1 MHAIFHHSANT
12 VDPAVSVTR
21 PVFPELYDDH
31 IALVWRALRR
41 LGVAEAS
48 LEDAAQEVFVV
59 AHRKLA
65 SFEGKSSVSTW
76 LYGISVMVARNFRRS
91 VRRHAEAPLEPR
103 HEEALTS
110 APPDEAAESGQAS
123 RIVER
128 LLESL
133 SEEKREVFVLAE
145 LEELSGPEIAT
156 TLGLNLNTVY
166 ARLRA
171 ARQAF
176 DEAALR
182 FRKAQQQ
189 LRRAR

>member
-1 MHAIFHHSANT
+1 MYAIFHRSAPRT
-12 VDPAVSVTR
+12 DPALEVDR
-21 PVFPELYDDH
+21 PVFPDLYDDH
-31 IALVWRALRR
+31 IDLVWRALRR
-41 LGVAEAS
+41 LGVADAS

-59 AHRKLA
+59 AHRKLDT
-65 SFEGKSSVSTW
+65 FEGRSSVSTW
-76 LYGISVMVARNFRRS
+76 LYGISVMVARNFRRTA
-91 VRRHAEAPLEPR
+91 RRHAEAPLEPR
-103 HEEALTS
+103 DEESHAS
-110 APPDEAAESGQAS
+110 VPDEVSEAGQAS

-145 LEELSGPEIAT
+145 LEELSGPEIAA
-156 TLGLNLNTVY
+156 TLGLNINTVY

-182 FRKAQQQ
+182 FRKARIP